1 MSEVQRILIADWLL
15 PIDDSASEF
24 MVLRFGYWILV
35 FIETWNLK
43 QHELLRI
50 TDNIQF

>member
-1 MSEVQRILIADWLL
+1 MSEVQQILFADWLL

-24 MVLRFGYWILV
+24 TVLRFGYWILV
-35 FIETWNLK
+35 FIENWNLK
-43 QHELLRI
+43 RNELLRI